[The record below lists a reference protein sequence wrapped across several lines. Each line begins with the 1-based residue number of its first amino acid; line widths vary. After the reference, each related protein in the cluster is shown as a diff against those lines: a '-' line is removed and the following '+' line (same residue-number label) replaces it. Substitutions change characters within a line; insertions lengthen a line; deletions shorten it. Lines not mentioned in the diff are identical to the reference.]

1 MSLTQQLNLLQKE
14 KPKKI
19 APGANVPTLLL
30 DPQISKNTSTEV
42 LYTMA
47 IIGFTKVKE

>member
-14 KPKKI
+14 KVKKI
-19 APGANVPTLLL
+19 GPGAIVPSLLL
-30 DPQISKNTSTEV
+30 DNQISRNTSIEV

-47 IIGFTKVKE
+47 IIGFTKMKD